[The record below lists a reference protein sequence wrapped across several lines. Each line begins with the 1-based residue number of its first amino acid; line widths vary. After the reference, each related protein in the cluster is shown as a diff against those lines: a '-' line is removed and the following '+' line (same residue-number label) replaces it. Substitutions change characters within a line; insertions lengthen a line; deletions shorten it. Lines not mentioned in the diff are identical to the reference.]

1 MYEQTATTLVRAP
14 RSAVYAALL
23 DPIAV
28 GTWRVPDDMVARIEE
43 WEPVEGGRFRVSL
56 TYRAEDRTG
65 KTEGATDTYSGHFA
79 RLVPAEQVVEKLAFD
94 TSDAELADE
103 MTMTFTLRDAD
114 GGTEVELH
122 HEGLPDVV
130 PPEDNA
136 TGTRMAL
143 TKLAAYVE
151 EAA

>member
-1 MYEQTATTLVRAP
+1 MYEQRATTLVRAP

-23 DPIAV
+23 DAAAV
-28 GTWRVPDDMVARIEE
+28 ETWQVPDDMVARVEE
-43 WEPVEGGRFRVSL
+43 WEPTEGGRLRVSL
-56 TYRAEDRTG
+56 TYRGEERAG
-65 KTEGATDTYSGHFA
+65 KTEAATDTYFGHFI
-79 RLVPAEQVVEKLAFD
+79 RLVADEEVVEELEFETADPDLAG
-94 TSDAELADE
+94 L
-103 MTMTFTLRDAD
+103 MTMTFTLREVD

-122 HEGLPDVV
+122 HEGLPDAV

-151 EAA
+151 GAG

>member
-14 RSAVYAALL
+14 RGAVYAALL
-23 DPIAV
+23 DPTAV
-28 GTWRVPDDMVARIEE
+28 ATWRVPDDMVARIEE

-65 KTEGATDTYSGHFA
+65 KTEGATDRYSGHFET
-79 RLVPAEQVVEKLAFD
+79 LVPDERVVEKVAFD
-94 TSDAELADE
+94 TADAELADV

-122 HEGLPDVV
+122 HEGIPDAV
-130 PPEDNA
+130 PTEDNA

-151 EAA
+151 GAA

>member
-1 MYEQTATTLVRAP
+1 MYEQRVTTLVRAS

-23 DPIAV
+23 DPNAV
-28 GTWRVPDDMVARIEE
+28 ETWRVPDDMVARIEE

-79 RLVPAEQVVEKLAFD
+79 ALVPDETVVERLTFD
-94 TSDAELADE
+94 TSDAGLAGE
-103 MTMTFTLRDAD
+103 MTMTFVLRDAD
-114 GGTEVELH
+114 GGTEVELL
-122 HEGLPDVV
+122 HEGIPDVV
-130 PPEDNA
+130 PPDDNA

-151 EAA
+151 GAG